1 MVRLY
6 PHCFFTTA
14 HLVPDAFQKLCKWP
28 WSKIF
33 SEIALLLLAL
43 KIKMLIKGQ
52 SKRSILSLFK
62 EAEDIVLNYI
72 TVIAPPFPFIEER
85 LEETQGKNIKYLI
98 FKLYLN
104 SFKSIYIYIYIY
116 ILHGR

>member
-1 MVRLY
+1 
-6 PHCFFTTA
+6 
-14 HLVPDAFQKLCKWP
+14 
-28 WSKIF
+28 
-33 SEIALLLLAL
+33 
-43 KIKMLIKGQ
+43 MLIKGQ

-98 FKLYLN
+98 FKLYLS
-104 SFKSIYIYIYIY
+104 SFKSIHIYIFCMEGEVSIVSQSYIGTISY
-116 ILHGR
+116 PVFKS